1 MPARMGERH
10 MSTIHNDGHRRA
22 SGWPL
27 LVLGTITLLLG
38 LVLAIGG
45 AWLAS
50 LGGSWYYV
58 LAGVGLV
65 LAGVQLARGRVSG
78 AWWFA
83 AVFVGTLAWTIWESG
98 LSYWRWIPRFGLMVV
113 LGFFV
118 ALLAPRLAGWRSRAW
133 SRGLATLMAVVFVAA
148 FALAFVPHGVIEA
161 GKPGPA
167 ANAAAAPVA
176 STGAAQPADAPA
188 DGDWPAYGRSN
199 AAGRYSPLAQIRRDN
214 VGKLERAWTYRT
226 GDLPDKRWGAETTPL
241 KIGDALYLCS
251 ARNVLIALDAG
262 TGKQRWR
269 FDPKVPDEA
278 IPYTAACRGVAY
290 FDARIARTAR
300 VLQPAADDAAA
311 DTNVDPGATAPAVAE
326 AAPATTAAPPVD
338 AATTASTQTVRAA
351 LAADAPCA
359 TRIIEGTLDARLVA
373 VDARTGKP
381 CAGFGDNGQVD
392 ITVGMGKVS
401 PGMVSITSAPVIVR
415 GVVVT
420 GHQVLDGQRRWA
432 PSGVIQGFD
441 AVTGELRWAWD
452 MMRPDR
458 TGLPPAG
465 ETFTRGTPNM
475 WTTASGDEQLGLVYL
490 PMGNAAADYWSGL
503 RRPEEN
509 KYATSLVALD
519 VTTGKPAWHFQTVRK
534 DVWDYDL
541 GSTATL
547 VDFPTPGG
555 SVPALVL
562 PSKQGDLYV
571 LDRRTGKP
579 LAEVGEMKVPGG
591 GVEPQERS
599 PTQPYSKYHTLRRK
613 DDLTERDMWGVTPID
628 QMACRIQF
636 RKASYDGFYTPPTAD
651 RYSIEYPGY
660 NGGSDWGG
668 IAVDPRRGII
678 IANYNDMPNHNILV
692 PRAEADRLGW
702 APRDEVRGDMG
713 GAEGAGDP
721 QQGTPYAIN
730 VNAGWR
736 MPTGLLCKQPPYGGI
751 RAIELATG
759 KMLWDRPFGSAR
771 ANGPF
776 GIPSHLPIE
785 IGTPNN
791 GGSVITAGGLVFIA
805 AATDNL
811 IRAIDIET
819 GETVWK
825 DVLPAGGQANPMVYE
840 AGGREYLVI
849 MAGGHH
855 FMETPEGD
863 YVIAYALPR

>member
-1 MPARMGERH
+1 MPA
-10 MSTIHNDGHRRA
+10 IINDDGRRA
-22 SGWPL
+22 HDWPL
-27 LVLGTITLLLG
+27 LVLGAITVLLG

-45 AWLAS
+45 AYLAR

-58 LAGVGLV
+58 LAGIGLV
-65 LAGVQLARGRVSG
+65 IAGVQLARRRVSG

-83 AVFVGTLAWTIWESG
+83 AVFAGTLLWTIWESG
-98 LSYWRWIPRFGLMVV
+98 LSYWRWIPRFGLVVV

-118 ALLAPRLAGWRSRAW
+118 ALLAPRLAGWRSHAL
-133 SRGLATLMAVVFVAA
+133 SRSLAVVLALVFVAA

-161 GKPGPA
+161 GKPA
-167 ANAAAAPVA
+167 QAAASSSAPA
-176 STGAAQPADAPA
+176 TATAMQPADAPA
-188 DGDWPAYGRSN
+188 DADWPAYGRNN
-199 AAGRYSPLAQIRRDN
+199 AAERYSPLAQIDRDN

-226 GDLPDKRWGAETTPL
+226 GDLPEKRWGAETTPL
-241 KIGDALYLCS
+241 KVGDTLYLCS
-251 ARNVLIALDAG
+251 ARNVLIALDAA

-290 FDARIARTAR
+290 YNASMMATAMP
-300 VLQPAADDAAA
+300 VASAAAEDAAA
-311 DTNVDPGATAPAVAE
+311 PAAEDNGATAGTEATPTTNPAPDAAVAL
-326 AAPATTAAPPVD
+326 T
-338 AATTASTQTVRAA
+338 
-351 LAADAPCA
+351 ADAPCA

-381 CAGFGDNGQVD
+381 CADFGSNGEVD
-392 ITVGMGKVS
+392 ITVGMGKTS
-401 PGMVSITSAPVIVR
+401 PGMVSITSAPTIVR
-415 GVVVT
+415 GVIVT

-441 AVTGELRWAWD
+441 AVTGKLRWAWD

-458 TGLPPAG
+458 NGAPPPG
-465 ETFTRGTPNM
+465 ETYTLGTPNM
-475 WTTASGDEQLGLVYL
+475 WTTASGDERLGFVYL

-509 KYATSLVALD
+509 RFSTSLVALD
-519 VTTGKPAWHFQTVRK
+519 VTTGRPAWHFQTVHK

-547 VDFPTPGG
+547 VDFPTANGT
-555 SVPALVL
+555 VPALVL

-571 LDRRTGKP
+571 LDRRTGRP
-579 LAEVGEMKVPGG
+579 LTEVKERKVPGG
-591 GVEPQERS
+591 GVEPEQRS
-599 PTQPYSKYHTLRRK
+599 PTQPYSLYHTLRRK
-613 DDLTERDMWGVTPID
+613 EDLTERDMWGVSPID
-628 QMACRIQF
+628 QMICRIQF

-651 RYSIEYPGY
+651 RHSIEYPGY

-678 IANYNDMPNHNILV
+678 VANYNDMPNYNILV

-759 KMLWDRPFGSAR
+759 RMLWDRPFGSAR

-791 GGSVITAGGLVFIA
+791 GGSVVTAGGLVFIA

-811 IRAIDIET
+811 IRAIDIDT

-840 AGGREYLVI
+840 ADGREYLVI

-855 FMETPEGD
+855 FMETPVGD
-863 YVIAYALPR
+863 YVIAYALP

>member
-1 MPARMGERH
+1 
-10 MSTIHNDGHRRA
+10 MSTNDSEGDRR
-22 SGWPL
+22 GRDWPL

-65 LAGVQLARGRVSG
+65 LAGAQLARGRLSG

-83 AVFVGTLAWTIWESG
+83 VVFVGTLAWTIWESG

-133 SRGLATLMAVVFVAA
+133 SRGLAGLMALVFVAA

-167 ANAAAAPVA
+167 AKAVAPVA
-176 STGAAQPADAPA
+176 SAGAAQPADAPA
-188 DGDWPAYGRSN
+188 DGDWPAYGRNN
-199 AAGRYSPLAQIRRDN
+199 AAERYSPLAQISRDN

-251 ARNVLIALDAG
+251 ARNVLIALDAVS
-262 TGKQRWR
+262 GKERWR

-278 IPYTAACRGVAY
+278 IPYTAACRGVTY
-290 FDARIARTAR
+290 FDARIAGAMPAPPPDA
-300 VLQPAADDAAA
+300 VAADANANPDAAA
-311 DTNVDPGATAPAVAE
+311 PAVVDAPPAATPAAPTDGAPVSAPAAR
-326 AAPATTAAPPVD
+326 T
-338 AATTASTQTVRAA
+338 A
-351 LAADAPCA
+351 LASDAPCA
-359 TRIIEGTLDARLVA
+359 TRIIEGTLDARLIA

-381 CAGFGDNGQVD
+381 CADFGDNGQVD
-392 ITVGMGKVS
+392 ITVGMGKTS

-441 AVTGELRWAWD
+441 AITGELRWAWD

-458 TGLPPAG
+458 AGLPPAG

-490 PMGNAAADYWSGL
+490 PMGNSAVDYWSGL
-503 RRPEEN
+503 RRAEEN

-519 VTTGKPAWHFQTVRK
+519 VTTGKKVWSFQAVHN
-534 DVWDYDL
+534 DVWDYDF
-541 GSTATL
+541 GSQATL
-547 VDFPTPGG
+547 VDFPSAEGT
-555 SVPALVL
+555 VPALVL
-562 PSKQGDLYV
+562 PSKQGDMYV
-571 LDRRTGKP
+571 LDRRTGRALTP
-579 LAEVGEMKVPGG
+579 VEERPVPQG
-591 GVEPQERS
+591 GVEPAQRS
-599 PTQPYSKYHTLRRK
+599 PTQPFSLYHTLRK
-613 DDLTERDMWGVTPID
+613 PDLTERDMWGMSPVD
-628 QMACRIQF
+628 QMICRIQF
-636 RKASYDGFYTPPTAD
+636 RKASYKGFYTPPVTD
-651 RYSIEYPGY
+651 GHSVEYPGY

-668 IAVDPRRGII
+668 IALDPVRGVIV
-678 IANYNDMPNHNILV
+678 ANYNDMPNYNRLV
-692 PRAEADRLGW
+692 PRAEADKLGW
-702 APRDEVRGDMG
+702 APRSQTRGEIG
-713 GAEGAGDP
+713 GPEGAGDP
-721 QQGTPYAIN
+721 QAGTPYAID

-736 MPTGLLCKQPPYGGI
+736 LKGTGLLCKEPPYGGI
-751 RAIELATG
+751 RAIDLRTG
-759 KMLWDRPFGSAR
+759 KTIWDRPFGTAR
-771 ANGPF
+771 LNGPF
-776 GIPSHLPIE
+776 GIPSMLPVT

-791 GGSVITAGGLVFIA
+791 GGAVVTASGLIFIA

-811 IRAIDIET
+811 ISAIDLKT
-819 GETVWK
+819 GKTLWS
-825 DVLPAGGQANPMVYE
+825 DVLPAGGQATPMTYE
-840 AGGREYLVI
+840 SGGRQFVVI

-855 FMETPEGD
+855 FMETKIGD
-863 YVIAYALPR
+863 ALVAYALPAG